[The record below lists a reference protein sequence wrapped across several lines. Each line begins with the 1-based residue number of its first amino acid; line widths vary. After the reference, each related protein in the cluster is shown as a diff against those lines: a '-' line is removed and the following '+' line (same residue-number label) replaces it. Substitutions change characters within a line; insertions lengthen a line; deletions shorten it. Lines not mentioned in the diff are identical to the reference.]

1 MNQNLFQIVYV
12 ADKDNPNEIHSYF
25 QEEAKAMENIG
36 ILVGINP
43 LAEATRLMYRGTTI
57 SKKENYPKDSRFIN
71 KPDHCIDY
79 LYLSKYYSHIAEF
92 TIETFFSDLL
102 DENVIAEINRRGWE
116 KCFIKKDTKALEHIE
131 EGKSI
136 WPQTSIEEILKL
148 YNEYPFEGKFCI
160 RKYVDSQ
167 KIIQE
172 EQRYWVFNGNIYHRL
187 NIIPKIVQE
196 AAKRL
201 NKLGSKYYTI
211 DATPDFVV
219 EVNPGESSDRHGVN
233 SAEVFASWVKKEFV
247 SKISD

>member
-1 MNQNLFQIVYV
+1 MNQNMFQIVY
-12 ADKDNPNEIHSYF
+12 ASDKENTNEIHSYF
-25 QEEAKAMENIG
+25 KEEANAMKDAG

-43 LAEATRLMYRGTTI
+43 LAEATRIMYRGTTI
-57 SKKENYPKDSRFIN
+57 RQKEDYPKDLRFIN
-71 KPDHCIDY
+71 KPEHCIDY
-79 LYLSKYYSHIAEF
+79 LYLSKYYPYIEEL
-92 TIETFFSDLL
+92 TIETFFSDEL
-102 DENVIAEINRRGWE
+102 DESVITEINNRGWK
-116 KCFIKKDTKALEHIE
+116 KCFIKKDSKALEHIE
-131 EGKSI
+131 EGKSV
-136 WPQTSIEEILKL
+136 WPQTSFEEMQKL
-148 YNEYPFEGKFCI
+148 YNEYPFEGKYCI
-160 RKYVDSQ
+160 RKYLDSQ

-247 SKISD
+247 K